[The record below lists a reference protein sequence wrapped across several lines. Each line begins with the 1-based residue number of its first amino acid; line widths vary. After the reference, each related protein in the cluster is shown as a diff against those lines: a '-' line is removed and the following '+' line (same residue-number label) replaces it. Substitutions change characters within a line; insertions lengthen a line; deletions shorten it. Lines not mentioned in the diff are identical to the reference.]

1 MQPGA
6 APCMEA
12 SSFQMAGT
20 GNASDRMINTGL
32 AQKGNS
38 VKMRSAF
45 FVYKVFKPSHFWEVI
60 AANPLQYWIRATELA
75 RVGAWTGPEKWP
87 MDIPILGNGIDFVH
101 SLSTFTI
108 P

>member
-6 APCMEA
+6 APCMEV
-12 SSFQMAGT
+12 SSFQMGET
-20 GNASDRMINTGL
+20 RNASDRMINTGL

-60 AANPLQYWIRATELA
+60 AANPLQYWIPATEFA
-75 RVGAWTGPEKWP
+75 RAGACTGLEK
-87 MDIPILGNGIDFVH
+87 
-101 SLSTFTI
+101 
-108 P
+108 